1 MKHAGDSYD
10 MGHDAGAAGRPADL
24 TGLDYT
30 EKSIYLDGYGDA
42 SREIVHTLSAR
53 LLSTR
58 AAQAEAV
65 AS

>member
-1 MKHAGDSYD
+1 MKHAGDSYE
-10 MGHDAGAAGRPADL
+10 MGYDAGAAGLPADL
-24 TGLDYT
+24 TGLDCT

-42 SREIVHTLSAR
+42 SREVVRTLSAR
-53 LLSTR
+53 MLGPR